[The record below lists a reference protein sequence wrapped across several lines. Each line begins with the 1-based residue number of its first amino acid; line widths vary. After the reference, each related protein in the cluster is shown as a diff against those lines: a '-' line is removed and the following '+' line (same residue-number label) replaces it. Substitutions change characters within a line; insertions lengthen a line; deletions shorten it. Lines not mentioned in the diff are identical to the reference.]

1 MYDLGAGVPDERRAA
16 EGVLAAVAQ
25 LGEGIPSRVTDEADL
40 SSPVLAEGLA
50 ALEPERRAYQRVV
63 ADLGVGI
70 ERQVVPGQRDV
81 GVEQD
86 PQSLPHGRRD
96 RAGMEVP
103 QQTVMGYHQLRA
115 LISRPEN
122 SSR

>member
-1 MYDLGAGVPDERRAA
+1 M
-16 EGVLAAVAQ
+16 
-25 LGEGIPSRVTDEADL
+25 TDEADL

-86 PQSLPHGRRD
+86 PQSLPHGGRD

-115 LISRPEN
+115 LIGRPGEQLALVEHTGDHELDVV
-122 SSR
+122 RAGHLQPLGP